1 MTASARRKL
10 LWAGATTAAGLG
22 GLAVASPFLITPN
35 LTRRLNRASFD
46 RVGLNT
52 GDANLYRPIAIEE
65 AEKRETYKDP
75 FGRCPAVP
83 FGYLNAA
90 WQEFL
95 AKRPWGAELWMVE
108 DPISRR
114 ISGYAWVRLGLIHH
128 ELIVR
133 G

>member
-1 MTASARRKL
+1 MTANGRRKL

-46 RVGLNT
+46 RVGLHT
-52 GDANLYRPIAIEE
+52 GDGNLYRPIEIEE

-75 FGRCPAVP
+75 LGRSPAVP
-83 FGYLNAA
+83 FGYLHAA

-95 AKRPWGAELWMVE
+95 TKRPWGAELWMVQN
-108 DPISRR
+108 PISRR
-114 ISGYAWVRLGLIHH
+114 ISGYAWVRLGFIHH
-128 ELIVR
+128 EIIVR

>member
-10 LWAGATTAAGLG
+10 LWTGATTAAGLG

-52 GDANLYRPIAIEE
+52 GDGNLYRPIEIEE

-75 FGRCPAVP
+75 LGHCPAVP
-83 FGYLNAA
+83 FGYLHAA

-114 ISGYAWVRLGLIHH
+114 ISGYAWVRLGFIHH
-128 ELIVR
+128 EIIVR

>member
-1 MTASARRKL
+1 MTASGRRKL

-52 GDANLYRPIAIEE
+52 GDGNLYRPIEIEE

-75 FGRCPAVP
+75 LGRCPAVP
-83 FGYLNAA
+83 FGYLHAA

-95 AKRPWGAELWMVE
+95 TKRPWGAELWMVQ
-108 DPISRR
+108 DPIERR